1 MTTLGSPIAK
11 SKADLALMREAGRIV
26 AEVHAIMQDCVR
38 PGVTTGELDRLA
50 YEHIRKRGAVPSF
63 KGYGGDPPFP
73 ASLCISV
80 NNEIVHGIPGPRVLR
95 EGDLV
100 SIDCGAFYRG
110 YHGDAAITL
119 EVGRTTPAAQRMI
132 AEGWEALWA
141 GIAQARP
148 GKHVGDISAAIQ
160 TYLEQRGYGVVGDG
174 LAGHGVGRKLHESP
188 SVPNLGTPGD
198 GALLLPGLTLAIEP
212 MYTLGRP
219 QWQILADR
227 WTIVTSDG
235 SPASHV
241 EHTVVVTE
249 GDAEILTLL

>member
-1 MTTLGSPIAK
+1 MTLGSPIAK
-11 SKADLALMREAGRIV
+11 SPADLVRMREAGRIV
-26 AEVHAIMQDCVR
+26 AEVHAIMQERVR

-50 YEHIRKRGAVPSF
+50 YEHIRKRGAMPSF
-63 KGYGGDPPFP
+63 KGYGNDPPFP

-80 NNEIVHGIPGPRVLR
+80 NNEIVHGIPGPRKLQ

-119 EVGRTTPAAQRMI
+119 EVGQSTPLVQRMI
-132 AEGWEALWA
+132 AEGWEALAA

-160 TYLEQRGYGVVGDG
+160 TYLQQRGYGVVGDG

-188 SVPNLGTPGD
+188 PVPNHGIPGD
-198 GALLLPGLTLAIEP
+198 GALLIPGLTLAIEP
-212 MYTLGRP
+212 MYTLGSPR
-219 QWQILADR
+219 WRVLADK
-227 WTIVTSDG
+227 WTIVTEDG
-235 SPASHV
+235 SPSSNV